1 MRTKGFF
8 VKRVG
13 WILFAACVAIACV
26 SGGLIAWRLT
36 MRHAGA
42 PSSVAVAPQP
52 EAPKAQTPTK
62 ISGIIDLPGDPVLI
76 RRGAV
81 GAPKDLLIAVPPRL
95 TADAIKPGSPNYAI
109 RQAYYVNSTL
119 ASTNGGYMGHFP
131 EAGQEADA
139 LAAQLAMNS
148 QMAEGEQTQAQ
159 IDAGSDDD
167 GGADTP
173 LDAELLTTA
182 NSNKIEINSGGAQG
196 KPQIL
201 ETVLKPIVA
210 EKISDLLIANG
221 FTEESA
227 RAIESAAAEQ
237 FHVQTL
243 PLGSVALAVGALD
256 SAGDYR
262 AKQITIF
269 ESGEYV
275 GTVALGEGGEYGD
288 GAEPDIPTELI
299 DESARPAEV
308 GARYSVADGVY
319 SAGLRNGV
327 PEDIIREA
335 IQLVTGLAD
344 LKAPLQP
351 DHSVR
356 ILFERD
362 FRDKAKSAGRVI
374 YVGLHGGAL
383 NVDCYAFEDSDG
395 RFRCFNPKAESQTP
409 TPEARPGSGV
419 ESLGSSGA
427 ASVGGILAPIKGAP
441 VTSLFGMRFHP
452 ILHILRLHAG
462 IDFGA
467 PIGSPVRA
475 AADGKIEIAGPVS
488 GFGNHIRI
496 QHAGFETSYSHLSEI
511 PESMKPG
518 VEVKEGDIIALSGNT
533 GLSTG
538 PHLHFEFYLNRE
550 AVDPLPHMGTEVQ
563 ATAPKEG
570 PVPSVPVGV
579 APGGGS
585 SGATAVEVGA
595 FPAIKSYIDGEIADL
610 SK

>member
-1 MRTKGFF
+1 MKR
-8 VKRVG
+8 RVG
-13 WILFAACVAIACV
+13 WILFGASVAIACA

-36 MRHAGA
+36 MRHAA
-42 PSSVAVAPQP
+42 EPSNVAIAPQHETP
-52 EAPKAQTPTK
+52 QTQTQAK

-81 GAPKDLLIAVPPRL
+81 AAPKDLLIAVPAKL
-95 TADAIKPGSPNYAI
+95 TADGIKPGSPGYAV
-109 RQAYYVNSTL
+109 RQAYFVNSTL

-139 LAAQLAMNS
+139 LAAELAMNS
-148 QMAEGEQTQAQ
+148 QLAEGEQTQAQ

-173 LDAELLTTA
+173 LDAQSQLLTGT
-182 NSNKIEINSGGAQG
+182 NSDKIEINPGGAQG

-210 EKISDLLIANG
+210 EKIGDLLIANG
-221 FTEESA
+221 FAEESA

-237 FHVQTL
+237 LHVQTL
-243 PLGSVALAVGALD
+243 PQGSVALALGALD

-262 AKQITIF
+262 AEQITIF

-275 GTVALGEGGEYGD
+275 GTVALGESGAYGD
-288 GAEPDIPTELI
+288 GAEPDIPTDLI
-299 DESARPAEV
+299 DDSARLQEV
-308 GARYSVADGVY
+308 AAHYSVADGVY

-335 IQLVTGLAD
+335 IQLVAGKAD
-344 LKAPLQP
+344 LKAALQP
-351 DHSVR
+351 DQTVR

-362 FRDKAKSAGRVI
+362 FRDKAKAGGRVI
-374 YVGLHGGAL
+374 YVGLHGGSL
-383 NVDCYAFEDSDG
+383 DVDCYAFEQSDG
-395 RFRCFNPKAESQTP
+395 RFRCFDPKATSETP
-409 TPEARPGSGV
+409 TPEARPKSSV

-467 PIGSPVRA
+467 PVGSPVRA
-475 AADGKIEIAGPVS
+475 SADGKIEIAGPVS

-496 QHAGFETSYSHLSEI
+496 QHDGFETSYSHLSEI
-511 PESMKPG
+511 PESIKPG
-518 VEVKEGDIIALSGNT
+518 VAVKQGDIIALSGNT

-538 PHLHFEFYLNRE
+538 PHLHFEFYLNHE
-550 AVDPLPHMGTEVQ
+550 PVDPLPHMGSEVQ
-563 ATAPKEG
+563 ATAPAAVAIPASPLSIPAGG
-570 PVPSVPVGV
+570 PS
-579 APGGGS
+579 A
-585 SGATAVEVGA
+585 GATGMEIAA
-595 FPAIKSYIDGEIADL
+595 FPAIKSYIDGEIAEL
-610 SK
+610 TK